1 MITLGI
7 DTSGKTLSLALA
19 KDRSILAE
27 ISLALGYKH
36 SITFQP
42 QVQALLTACDLTL
55 DQVDLFALANGPG
68 SFTGIRIGLAGVKAM
83 AYATGARTM
92 AISSLRALAWSA
104 GPFPGLTAPLLDAR
118 GGRVYSSLFDQDQAL
133 IQEAP
138 RSIPQLIQ
146 ALTPFAE
153 SGQPILVTGD
163 GIGVLEKEA
172 DALGDL
178 PFNFQKAAAH
188 NRFIR
193 ASAIIDLALKDL
205 DDGQPTLDPFDL
217 DASYVLA
224 SSAERAREPG
234 DDR

>member
-1 MITLGI
+1 
-7 DTSGKTLSLALA
+7 
-19 KDRSILAE
+19 
-27 ISLALGYKH
+27 
-36 SITFQP
+36 
-42 QVQALLTACDLTL
+42 
-55 DQVDLFALANGPG
+55 
-68 SFTGIRIGLAGVKAM
+68 
-83 AYATGARTM
+83 
-92 AISSLRALAWSA
+92 
-104 GPFPGLTAPLLDAR
+104 LTAPLLDAR

-138 RSIPQLIQ
+138 RSIPDLVQ
-146 ALTPFAE
+146 ALIPFADP
-153 SGQPILVTGD
+153 GQPILVTGD

-178 PFNFQKAAAH
+178 PFHFLKAAAH

-205 DDGQPTLDPFDL
+205 ADGQPTLDPFDL